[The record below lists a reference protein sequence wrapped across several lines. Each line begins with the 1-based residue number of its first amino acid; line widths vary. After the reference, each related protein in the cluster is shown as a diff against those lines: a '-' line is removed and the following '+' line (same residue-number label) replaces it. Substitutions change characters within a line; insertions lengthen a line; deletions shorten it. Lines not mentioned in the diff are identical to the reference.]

1 MDGGIRAQIVP
12 KTVLQQI
19 VENSINHG
27 FENNTGRMEI
37 TLRGFQKDGYWFLSV
52 RDNGQGFREE
62 TLKDLNE
69 KFEKTKKS
77 LFEDRSNIELEIGG
91 MGLVNT
97 YARLLL
103 IYSDSLVFELKNTED
118 GSEVLFGAKMS

>member
-1 MDGGIRAQIVP
+1 
-12 KTVLQQI
+12 
-19 VENSINHG
+19 
-27 FENNTGRMEI
+27 MEI
-37 TLRGFQKDGYWFLSV
+37 SVRGYEKDGYWFLSV

-62 TLKDLNE
+62 TLNDLNE
-69 KFEKTKKS
+69 KFAKTKKS

-103 IYSDSLVFELKNTED
+103 LYNDSLVFELKNTEN
-118 GSEVLFGAKMS
+118 GAETLFGAKMS

>member
-1 MDGGIRAQIVP
+1 M
-12 KTVLQQI
+12 
-19 VENSINHG
+19 
-27 FENNTGRMEI
+27 
-37 TLRGFQKDGYWFLSV
+37 
-52 RDNGQGFREE
+52 
-62 TLKDLNE
+62 NE

>member
-1 MDGGIRAQIVP
+1 MADKISLDTEMDGGIRAQIVP

-52 RDNGQGFREE
+52 RITVR
-62 TLKDLNE
+62 
-69 KFEKTKKS
+69 
-77 LFEDRSNIELEIGG
+77 
-91 MGLVNT
+91 
-97 YARLLL
+97 
-103 IYSDSLVFELKNTED
+103 
-118 GSEVLFGAKMS
+118 GSVRRR